1 MSGTG
6 TSQRSSYPDRHA
18 VRWSMDPSAFT
29 IVEDLQAHIEI
40 APQSTV
46 STTVLKGEGAR
57 IVLFSFDAG
66 EELSEHTA
74 AMPVLLQTLS
84 GRLQVTAD
92 GRTIELTPGSVAH
105 LATRVPHSVVAL
117 APSRLML
124 TMLDP
129 RAH

>member
-1 MSGTG
+1 
-6 TSQRSSYPDRHA
+6 
-18 VRWSMDPSAFT
+18 MDPSAFT